1 MQHIPSHL
9 LDPVLVHHLTEV
21 IFQRI
26 LSEIRQG
33 LVLGDHINGEV
44 EVHLHTIGVSEFQI
58 LHGLVEVPVL
68 LIQSDFGKI
77 SLRGISSFFWSSKNA
92 TRFRLSSEP
101 PIKLPQYFLIYIFVI
116 LLYFMSTSSCT
127 LWFRTW
133 ERPCCHQAAAGT
145 VVFPSIRS

>member
-44 EVHLHTIGVSEFQI
+44 KSISTPSE
-58 LHGLVEVPVL
+58 
-68 LIQSDFGKI
+68 
-77 SLRGISSFFWSSKNA
+77 
-92 TRFRLSSEP
+92 
-101 PIKLPQYFLIYIFVI
+101 
-116 LLYFMSTSSCT
+116 
-127 LWFRTW
+127 
-133 ERPCCHQAAAGT
+133 
-145 VVFPSIRS
+145 

>member
-9 LDPVLVHHLTEV
+9 LDPVLVNHLTEV

-77 SLRGISSFFWSSKNA
+77 SLRGMSSFFWSSKNA
-92 TRFRLSSEP
+92 TRFRLFRLP
-101 PIKLPQYFLIYIFVI
+101 PDGSMGAPMYGTTAYKKKL
-116 LLYFMSTSSCT
+116 T
-127 LWFRTW
+127 
-133 ERPCCHQAAAGT
+133 
-145 VVFPSIRS
+145 